1 MQVVQDVPSISNNI
15 PMVLIKPPEACSTA
29 EVYKVLFSSLLL
41 NLTLEID
48 QKDYKICIISQR
60 LSLDQTSKIDPLA
73 LLEKISKG
81 GISQDVC
88 INDLGMNT

>member
-1 MQVVQDVPSISNNI
+1 MQVVQDVPSISYDI

-29 EVYKVLFSSLLL
+29 EVYKVLFSSLLF

-48 QKDYKICIISQR
+48 QKYYKMSLISQR

-73 LLEKISKG
+73 LLEKISKA
-81 GISQDVC
+81 GISQDLCV
-88 INDLGMNT
+88 NDLGMNL